1 MTKKLLSFVLLLGL
15 CLCLASC
22 SDTKKPAAAAPD
34 ESIAPC
40 TLSEDAQELL
50 DLLALSDRTR
60 LFSFHAPEEAI
71 TLRLQVSLL
80 NADGEWEPYDGGS
93 VSIGADRATADVLSG
108 TLALRL
114 CEDNSFAFT
123 ISSNGKY
130 GSERVSFQTSAFT
143 PDTVQ
148 ERSTLF
154 LHFQQRVT
162 LNEAIPLALLLQ
174 GSGEA
179 MQVSSPEAYHDP
191 AQLQGLDY
199 ALAVTVT
206 FTDQEV

>member
-1 MTKKLLSFVLLLGL
+1 MLLLSL

-22 SDTKKPAAAAPD
+22 SDTKKPAAAAAD
-34 ESIAPC
+34 ESLAPC
-40 TLSEDAQELL
+40 DLSEDAQELL

-71 TLRLQVSLL
+71 TLRLQVCLL

-123 ISSNGKY
+123 ISSNGKF
-130 GSERVSFQTSAFT
+130 GLETVSFETSAFSPDEAVRQATIFLADMQSIALDT
-143 PDTVQ
+143 P
-148 ERSTLF
+148 
-154 LHFQQRVT
+154 
-162 LNEAIPLALLLQ
+162 IPVALLICGDQLPTCTTQ
-174 GSGEA
+174 DYFEPAKFENLNSVLA
-179 MQVSSPEAYHDP
+179 ITATFSSQPY
-191 AQLQGLDY
+191 
-199 ALAVTVT
+199 
-206 FTDQEV
+206 